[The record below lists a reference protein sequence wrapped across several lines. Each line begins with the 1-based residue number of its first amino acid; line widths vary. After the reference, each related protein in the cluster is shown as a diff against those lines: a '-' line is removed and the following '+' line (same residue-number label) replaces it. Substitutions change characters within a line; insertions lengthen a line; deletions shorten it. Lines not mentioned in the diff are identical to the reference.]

1 MASIKKNIILN
12 GINTVTSI
20 LFPMVT
26 FPYTARV
33 LLPEGIGLVNFQLSI
48 INYIVLFTS
57 LGIPLYAVK
66 EIAKYQKDKITRDKV
81 TVEILILSVCLC
93 LFGYLIVWLLSKYIP
108 QIHQQSSLFF
118 VLSLSIV
125 FNVIGVNWFYQGIED
140 FKFITIRAVI
150 FRTLSVASLFIFVKD
165 SNDIIIY
172 AIINVA
178 ATVGNNIINLIH
190 LRKHL
195 NWRSIR
201 ISYVG
206 IVRHLKPA
214 THIFILN
221 LIVSLYVQLNTIMI
235 GFMQD
240 DDEVGYFTAGTRIT
254 HIGLTLISSLATVLL
269 PRSANLLHNNDKKG
283 FTILINKSARLI
295 VALSLPMIMG
305 LMLLATP
312 ITLAFCGSEYEPS
325 IPILYLNAP
334 VILFIGLTNVMGIQ
348 VLYPMNK
355 VNLVIL
361 SVTGGAIIN
370 IVLNFIL
377 IPKYGAT
384 GAAIATLFAEFSV
397 LIIQAILGRNYYP
410 FSWRSIFPIRYF
422 ISTIIMG
429 IIVLVFRNMIHD
441 IYLQLLFIIPLGM
454 MIYGL
459 CLYLW
464 GDDIVKDGIKLV
476 IK

>member
-1 MASIKKNIILN
+1 M
-12 GINTVTSI
+12 
-20 LFPMVT
+20 
-26 FPYTARV
+26 
-33 LLPEGIGLVNFQLSI
+33 
-48 INYIVLFTS
+48 
-57 LGIPLYAVK
+57 
-66 EIAKYQKDKITRDKV
+66 
-81 TVEILILSVCLC
+81 
-93 LFGYLIVWLLSKYIP
+93 
-108 QIHQQSSLFF
+108 
-118 VLSLSIV
+118 
-125 FNVIGVNWFYQGIED
+125 
-140 FKFITIRAVI
+140 
-150 FRTLSVASLFIFVKD
+150 
-165 SNDIIIY
+165 
-172 AIINVA
+172 
-178 ATVGNNIINLIH
+178 
-190 LRKHL
+190 
-195 NWRSIR
+195 
-201 ISYVG
+201 
-206 IVRHLKPA
+206 
-214 THIFILN
+214 
-221 LIVSLYVQLNTIMI
+221 
-235 GFMQD
+235 
-240 DDEVGYFTAGTRIT
+240 
-254 HIGLTLISSLATVLL
+254 
-269 PRSANLLHNNDKKG
+269 
-283 FTILINKSARLI
+283 
-295 VALSLPMIMG
+295 PMIMV
-305 LMLLATP
+305 LRLLATP
-312 ITLAFCGSEYEPS
+312 IPFAFCCSEYEPS